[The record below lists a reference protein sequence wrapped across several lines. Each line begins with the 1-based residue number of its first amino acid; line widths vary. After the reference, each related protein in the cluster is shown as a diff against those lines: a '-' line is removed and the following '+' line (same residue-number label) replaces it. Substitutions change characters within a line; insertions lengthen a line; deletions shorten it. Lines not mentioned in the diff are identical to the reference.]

1 MTASTATRA
10 ASDFF
15 IHARDGA
22 RLSARLWLPD
32 GDGPWP
38 ALLEYIPYRKNDF
51 TALRDSLRH
60 PWFAAH
66 GYACVRVDLRG
77 SGDSDGLLLDEY
89 LPLELDDACDVI
101 AWIAEQPWCTGAVGM
116 FGKSWGGFNA
126 LQVAARRPP
135 ALRAILTI
143 YSTDDR
149 FADDVHYRG
158 GAVLASEAL
167 SWATTMLAYNARP
180 PDPLRRD
187 DWRAVWLNRLE
198 HTPPF
203 ADAWFAHQRRDS
215 FWRHGSVCEDFSAI
229 NVPVFAVGGWAD
241 GYTDP
246 VFRLLAGLTSPRLGL
261 VGPWVHEYPEVAVP
275 RLSESAWAS
284 GAARPEGAAGA
295 PTQIGFLQESLR
307 WWDHWLKGRDTGIMR
322 EPMLRVFLQDSAPP
336 SSEYDVRAGRW
347 SSTASWPPISID
359 SEQHVLHGP
368 GAQALPVPADLSHG
382 AHAGMWCAYGLPDD
396 PPGEQGDEDA
406 RCLVFDL
413 PPVDRVT
420 TYLGRPTIDVALTSD
435 RPIAHLVVRLCDVAS
450 DGTSTLVSN
459 GVLNLTHRAG
469 SGDPIALPI
478 DEAFDAR
485 LTLDSLGYRLLPGH
499 HWRVALN
506 QIWWPRMWPQP
517 ALARLNLLQASL
529 SLPKH
534 VEASDV
540 VSFDVAETMPLM
552 AHTRVRPSTRR
563 RTTSTSEA
571 GRRVLI
577 DEQDDGRVRLDDP
590 GGFDE
595 AGRGLNGLV
604 FDARSRDSYSIDP
617 RDPASAVVECRRT
630 LSLSRGQWGVDIQAV
645 SRMSMTPD
653 GQAFRLEHTLTATE
667 GASIVFE
674 RTWNSVL
681 PLDHPDQD
689 RRPNKKRASSDLG

>member
-1 MTASTATRA
+1 MTTSPPARP
-10 ASDFF
+10 
-15 IHARDGA
+15 ARDVFIPVRDRA
-22 RLSARLWLPD
+22 RLSARLWFPD

-60 PWFAAH
+60 PWFAAR

-187 DWRAVWLNRLE
+187 DWRDVWLNRLE
-198 HTPPF
+198 RTPPF
-203 ADAWFAHQRRDS
+203 ADAWFAHPRRDS

-229 NVPVFAVGGWAD
+229 DVPVFAVGGWAD

-275 RLSESAWAS
+275 HLSESPWAPGS
-284 GAARPEGAAGA
+284 SKLDGVAGA

-307 WWDHWLKGRDTGIMR
+307 WWDHWLKGRDTGIML
-322 EPMLRVFLQDSAPP
+322 EPMARVFLQDSTLP
-336 SSEYDVRAGRW
+336 SREYDVRAGRW
-347 SSTASWPPISID
+347 SSAVVWPPRTMD
-359 SEQHVLHGP
+359 LEQHVLREP
-368 GAQALPVPADLSHG
+368 SAEALWVPADLTHG
-382 AHAGMWCAYGLPDD
+382 ARAGMWCAYGLPDD
-396 PPGEQGDEDA
+396 PPGEQSDEDA
-406 RCLVFDL
+406 RCAVFDL
-413 PPVDRVT
+413 APVERVT
-420 TYLGRPTIDVALTSD
+420 SYLGHPTLTVVLTSD
-435 RPIAHLVVRLCDVAS
+435 QPAAHLVARLCDVAP
-450 DGTSTLVSN
+450 DGTSTLVSC

-469 SGDPIALPI
+469 SSDPIALPL
-478 DEAFDAR
+478 DRPFDAR
-485 LTLDSLGYRLLPGH
+485 LRLDSIGYRLLPGH
-499 HWRVALN
+499 HWRVALS
-506 QIWWPRMWPQP
+506 QTWWPRMWPQP
-517 ALARLNLLQASL
+517 VSARLNLVRADL

-534 VEASDV
+534 VESSLVAG
-540 VSFDVAETMPLM
+540 FEPAETTPLM
-552 AHTRVRPSTRR
+552 AHDRVRPSTRS
-563 RTTSTSEA
+563 RTTAMTETGSWM
-571 GRRVLI
+571 LI

-590 GGFDE
+590 GGLDDV
-595 AGRGLNGLV
+595 GRGLGGLV
-604 FDARSRDSYSIDP
+604 FDARSHDNYSIEP
-617 RDPASAVVECRRT
+617 RDPASAAVECRRM
-630 LSLSRGQWGVDIQAV
+630 LSLSRDEWSVDVQAV
-645 SRMSMTPD
+645 SRMSLTAD
-653 GQAFRLEHTLTATE
+653 GGGFRLEHTLTAVE
-667 GASIVFE
+667 GGVTVFN
-674 RTWNSVL
+674 RSWDSVV
-681 PLDHPDQD
+681 PLDHP
-689 RRPNKKRASSDLG
+689 G

>member
-1 MTASTATRA
+1 MTTSTTARPPR
-10 ASDFF
+10 DFF
-15 IHARDGA
+15 IPVRDGA

-89 LPLELDDACDVI
+89 LPIELDDGCDVI

-187 DWRAVWLNRLE
+187 DWREVWMDRLE
-198 HTPPF
+198 RTPPF
-203 ADAWFAHQRRDS
+203 ADAWFAHQRRDA

-229 NVPVFAVGGWAD
+229 RVPVFAVGGWAD

-246 VFRLLAGLTSPRLGL
+246 VFRLLAGLTVPRLGL

-275 RLSESAWAS
+275 RLSESPWAPQ
-284 GAARPEGAAGA
+284 ATEPEGAAGA

-307 WWDHWLKGRDTGIMR
+307 WWDHWLKDRDTGIMN
-322 EPMLRVFLQDSAPP
+322 EPTLRVFLQDSTTP

-347 SSTASWPPISID
+347 SSTVAWPPLLGAP
-359 SEQHVLHGP
+359 ERHGLHDP
-368 GAQALPVPADLSHG
+368 SRLPLRVPADLAHG
-382 AHAGMWCAYGLPDD
+382 ARAGMWCAYGLPDD
-396 PPGEQGDEDA
+396 PPGEQSAEDA

-413 PPVDRVT
+413 APVERVAS
-420 TYLGRPTIDVALTSD
+420 YLGQPIIDVTLTSD
-435 RPIAHLVVRLCDVAS
+435 QPAAHLVARLCDVAP
-450 DGTSTLVSN
+450 DGSSTLVSN
-459 GVLNLTHRAG
+459 GVLNLAHRAG
-469 SGDPIALPI
+469 SNEPKALPL
-478 DEAFDAR
+478 DRPEDVR
-485 LTLDSLGYRLLPGH
+485 LMLDSIGYRLLPGH
-499 HWRVALN
+499 HWRVALS
-506 QIWWPRMWPQP
+506 QTWWPRQWPQP
-517 ALARLNLLQASL
+517 VSASLNLLQASL
-529 SLPKH
+529 TLPTH
-534 VEASDV
+534 VEAPRAV
-540 VSFDVAETMPLM
+540 HFDPAETAPLM
-552 AHTRVRPSTRR
+552 AHERLRSSTRR
-563 RTTSTSEA
+563 RVTSVTEA
-571 GRRVLI
+571 GGQSLI
-577 DEQDDGRVRLDDP
+577 DEQDDGRVRLDDA

-595 AGRGLNGLV
+595 AGRGLGGLV
-604 FDARSRDSYSIDP
+604 FDARSRDHYTIDP
-617 RDPASAVVECRRT
+617 RDPASAAIECRRT
-630 LSLSRGQWGVDIQAV
+630 LALSRDEWSVDVEAV
-645 SRMSMTPD
+645 SRMSMTSD
-653 GQAFRLEHTLTATE
+653 GRGL
-667 GASIVFE
+667 
-674 RTWNSVL
+674 R
-681 PLDHPDQD
+681 LDHSLAAIEGGAVTFTRSWSSVVPFD
-689 RRPNKKRASSDLG
+689 RPE

>member
-1 MTASTATRA
+1 METPARPAR
-10 ASDFF
+10 DLF
-15 IHARDGA
+15 ITVRDGA

-60 PWFAAH
+60 PWFAVH

-89 LPLELDDACDVI
+89 LPLEQEDACDVI

-187 DWRAVWLNRLE
+187 DWREVWLDRLE
-198 HTPPF
+198 RTPPF
-203 ADAWFAHQRRDS
+203 ADAWFAHQRRDA
-215 FWRHGSVCEDFSAI
+215 FWEQGSVCQDFNAI
-229 NVPVFAVGGWAD
+229 DVPVFAVGGWAD

-275 RLSESAWAS
+275 WLVDSPWAPGS
-284 GAARPEGAAGA
+284 TGPDGVAGA
-295 PTQIGFLQESLR
+295 PTRIGFLQECLR

-322 EPMLRVFLQDSAPP
+322 EPMLRVFLQDSTTP
-336 SSEYDVRAGRW
+336 SSDYEVRAGRW
-347 SSTASWPPISID
+347 STATVWPPTSAG
-359 SEQHVLHGP
+359 SEHHHLYDNAARP
-368 GAQALPVPADLSHG
+368 LAVPADLSHG
-382 AHAGMWCAYGLPDD
+382 ARAGMWCAYGLPDD
-396 PPGEQGDEDA
+396 PPGEQSDEDA
-406 RCLVFDL
+406 RCLLFDL
-413 PPVDRVT
+413 PPVERVT
-420 TYLGRPTIDVALTSD
+420 TYLGQPTLDVALSSD
-435 RPIAHLVVRLCDVAS
+435 QPAAHLVVRLCDVAP
-450 DGTSTLVSN
+450 DGTSMLVSS

-469 SGDPIALPI
+469 SRDPIALPL
-478 DEAFDAR
+478 DRSFPAR
-485 LTLDSLGYRLLPGH
+485 LTLDTIGYRLLPGH

-506 QIWWPRMWPQP
+506 QDWWPRMWPQP
-517 ALARLNLLQASL
+517 ISARLSVLQASL
-529 SLPKH
+529 SLPTH
-534 VEASDV
+534 DESGAPVR
-540 VSFDVAETMPLM
+540 FDPAETAPLM
-552 AHTRVRPSTRR
+552 AHERLRAGKRSRAVST
-563 RTTSTSEA
+563 TPDGELT
-571 GRRVLI
+571 LI
-577 DEQDDGRVRLDDP
+577 DEQDDGRVRLKDP

-595 AGRGLNGLV
+595 AGSGLSGLE
-604 FDARSRDSYSIDP
+604 FDARSRDQYTVDP
-617 RDPASAVVECRRT
+617 RDPASPTVDCRRSLT
-630 LSLSRGQWGVDIQAV
+630 LARGDWHIDIEAV
-645 SRMSMTPD
+645 SAM
-653 GQAFRLEHTLTATE
+653 ALTADGLHFQLTHRLTAAE
-667 GASIVFE
+667 DGDAIWS
-674 RTWNSVL
+674 RTWETVIAFDR
-681 PLDHPDQD
+681 LD
-689 RRPNKKRASSDLG
+689 